1 MCQNVGSAEA
11 DSTKCMNVISTF
23 PGEIVD
29 PRNVLLSKVIWDE
42 LRSAHE
48 YCGHIDGIK
57 LTGLLLGLYI
67 CKSGG

>member
-1 MCQNVGSAEA
+1 MYV
-11 DSTKCMNVISTF
+11 TSTF
-23 PGEIVD
+23 PGESVD
-29 PRNVLLSKVIWDE
+29 PRSVLLSKVIWDE

-67 CKSGG
+67 CKLEG